1 MAPPFHQSHDETS
14 PPSKHRPSA
23 LWHTSLLPSSFFI
36 KRGDFF
42 FFKWSNSGLLLK
54 CPFSFLLEPH
64 QPWMG
69 SREGR
74 KLRLHLFLSLIPLF
88 PGCCATGGTDS
99 WEESHGSVVKLT
111 GNSDRLCFSFTV
123 SLCCSFSPFNSP
135 SYQNH
140 VFEWVRIVWSWRGTR
155 EDWRE
160 EVWELQMQKDP
171 SESSWKSPQ
180 EAKLGNR
187 RITIKYLGRVQKWFC
202 IQNDI
207 FGSDETKASSF

>member
-1 MAPPFHQSHDETS
+1 MGWPGSLEFGFIKMHKPCGSS
-14 PPSKHRPSA
+14 LPSVPWRNVSTIKTQTFCTLTHLSA
-23 LWHTSLLPSSFFI
+23 LFFFLHQ
-36 KRGDFF
+36 KGGLFF

-111 GNSDRLCFSFTV
+111 GNSDPLCFSFTV
-123 SLCCSFSPFNSP
+123 SLCSLILSIQLSFLSKPC
-135 SYQNH
+135 
-140 VFEWVRIVWSWRGTR
+140 VWVSVHSLVLEGHKGGLERRSMRTSDAKRSLWKQL
-155 EDWRE
+155 E
-160 EVWELQMQKDP
+160 E
-171 SESSWKSPQ
+171 S
-180 EAKLGNR
+180 
-187 RITIKYLGRVQKWFC
+187 T
-202 IQNDI
+202 
-207 FGSDETKASSF
+207 GS